1 MIRPLPTDASV
12 SAARV
17 GEHFLASST
26 RASVRA
32 SDLVK
37 WSFFAVMA
45 LCFLLV
51 LWVDERFWLNPADPH
66 WKRIAPVKWLL
77 MLHGL
82 GGLTALTA
90 GAFQMSSRIR
100 RQHIAFHRMLGKI
113 YISAVC
119 ISAPIATYMGT
130 STLEPVSI
138 RFEQIFQ
145 GGLWLFSAL
154 VAWACIRSGQMALH
168 KAWMMRSYGFTLIF
182 VTSRVPD
189 AFISSYSDQFLSD
202 MLWSLV
208 IVALIAP
215 EVILTAQTLL
225 RIRGAK
231 ARHANV
237 ATATSIEGPVAA

>member
-1 MIRPLPTDASV
+1 
-12 SAARV
+12 
-17 GEHFLASST
+17 
-26 RASVRA
+26 
-32 SDLVK
+32 
-37 WSFFAVMA
+37 
-45 LCFLLV
+45 
-51 LWVDERFWLNPADPH
+51 
-66 WKRIAPVKWLL
+66 
-77 MLHGL
+77 
-82 GGLTALTA
+82 
-90 GAFQMSSRIR
+90 
-100 RQHIAFHRMLGKI
+100 MLGKI

-130 STLEPVSI
+130 SSLEPVSI

-145 GGLWLFSAL
+145 GGLWLLSAL

-182 VTSRVPD
+182 VISRVPD

-208 IVALIAP
+208 VVALIAP

-231 ARHANV
+231 ARHANA
-237 ATATSIEGPVAA
+237 ATATSIEEPAAA